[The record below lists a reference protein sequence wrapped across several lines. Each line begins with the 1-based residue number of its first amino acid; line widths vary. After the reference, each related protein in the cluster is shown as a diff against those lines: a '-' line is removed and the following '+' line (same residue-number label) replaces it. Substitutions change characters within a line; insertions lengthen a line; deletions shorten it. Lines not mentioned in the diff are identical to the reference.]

1 MTGEQLPGTPNQP
14 ETVHGE
20 IVDDA
25 SSASFGGTGSSPGPV
40 GAAAAAGTNR
50 LRKSAEPPEFNR
62 QTRPEGGQRFTSPP
76 GGEWPA
82 APFSLASGGTA
93 IGGAFGVFRMLRSSP
108 EVRSL
113 LAAPL
118 RMLTVAVLVPAVL
131 AGLLGLAIDGRA
143 GAVVAFTIA
152 GCGVIAA
159 ILLEVNRRRLIA
171 GQLGAPPTAGR
182 TAVRPATGSGLR
194 GLVGLIVGALLVMM
208 LAIGFDLLT
217 VLLLLFGAW

>member
-1 MTGEQLPGTPNQP
+1 MTGAQLPGQPDEP
-14 ETVHGE
+14 ETIKGE
-20 IVDDA
+20 IVHDA
-25 SSASFGGTGSSPGPV
+25 ASAPFGEQWPPGPFGPAVGGTSV
-40 GAAAAAGTNR
+40 
-50 LRKSAEPPEFNR
+50 
-62 QTRPEGGQRFTSPP
+62 
-76 GGEWPA
+76 
-82 APFSLASGGTA
+82 
-93 IGGAFGVFRMLRSSP
+93 GGAFGVFRMLRSSP

-118 RMLTVAVLVPAVL
+118 RMLTIAVLVPALL
-131 AGLLGLAIDGRA
+131 AGLLGPAIDGRG

-159 ILLEVNRRRLIA
+159 ILLGVNRRRLIA
-171 GQLGAPPTAGR
+171 GQLGAPPTAGH

-208 LAIGFDLLT
+208 LAIGFDLLA